1 MMRYSVSE
9 GRRFQWNTDIEV
21 NRSTMSKLKILK
33 KKIYQITKY
42 EVKIKRETRVYDN

>member
-21 NRSTMSKLKILK
+21 NRSTMSKLKTLK
-33 KKIYQITKY
+33 KKNLPNYKVWG
-42 EVKIKRETRVYDN
+42 ED